1 MKTISTL
8 LIVFCIISF
17 GNHAFSQIEGVIKDE
32 NNAPIPG
39 VLVVSSEN
47 EKVKSDFDGNFKL
60 KSYKYPL
67 TVKFIALGYDTLV
80 KTYVSATIS
89 PESIVLFEPIQNIGD
104 VVVSASR
111 HKQRIEDISV
121 SMEVLKPELIE
132 NKGITD
138 VEGAVNQSPGA
149 YAMDGQISIRGGS
162 GFSYGA
168 GSRVLVVWN
177 DVPLLSADAGDAK
190 WESIS
195 LENLSQIEIIKGASS
210 VLYGSGALN
219 GIVSLRDKEP
229 GLKPET
235 KANYQVGIFDNPSRA
250 TLKWW
255 DKAPI
260 THQLDVFHGRKIKN
274 VGFTISAYGY
284 TTDGYREG
292 EEDNRFRTNASL
304 FWRPKSYPK
313 LKVGVN
319 ASTQIEKKGVFIIWQ
334 SDTNGYQPAGGADPF
349 VPGSSLSLQEGLRFN
364 IDPYLKVYDKWGNKH
379 DLQTR
384 YYVTNNRNI
393 TNPSQGSVGKI
404 YYADYKF
411 ERVFNHFTLTSGIS
425 NIYNK
430 VESPV
435 LYGFHTA
442 NNASLYTQGD
452 LKYKKLNL
460 TGGIRLEHFQQDDL
474 ESDSRTYLFEDSLEL
489 PFRPVLRAGAN
500 YKVAKYTNVRASI
513 GQGFRYPSVAER
525 FTTTNVGALNVFPN
539 PDLNPEKGWSAEIGV
554 KQGVKIG
561 NWKGFVDVSGF
572 INQYADMMEFTF
584 GYFKPDSIPASLD
597 PNNPGYIPNWFGF
610 RAQNA
615 EEARI
620 LGAELSISG
629 QGKIGDVEVTTIMGY
644 TYMDPQTLNAD
655 SAYRTTFSDTSST
668 MLKYRFNHLA
678 KADIQAEW
686 KGISLGFSARY
697 NSYMENIDAAFEDGV
712 FGQEILVG
720 FKNYR
725 EENQHGD
732 LILDARAGY
741 QITKQVKFNFIVN
754 NLMNREYMT
763 RPGDIRPPRQF
774 VFQLQAKF

>member
-1 MKTISTL
+1 MNTIATL
-8 LIVFCIISF
+8 LLIICGFFC
-17 GNHAFSQIEGVIKDE
+17 GNSAYSQISGKIVDE
-32 NNAPIPG
+32 NNAPIPSA
-39 VLVVSSEN
+39 LIVSSEGI
-47 EKVKSDFDGNFKL
+47 KSKTDFDGKFQIEYKTYPVTLNF
-60 KSYKYPL
+60 Y
-67 TVKFIALGYDTLV
+67 ALGYDTLT
-80 KTYVSATIS
+80 KEYTNSTDML
-89 PESIVLFEPIQNIGD
+89 ENIVLKEPVQNIGD

-111 HKQRIEDISV
+111 HKQRIEDISI

-138 VEGAVNQSPGA
+138 IEGAVNQSPGA

-190 WESIS
+190 WQSIS

-229 GLKPET
+229 GTKPET
-235 KANYQVGIFDNPSRA
+235 KANYQVGIYDNPRRES
-250 TLKWW
+250 LKWW
-255 DKAPI
+255 SAAPI
-260 THQLDVFHGRKIKN
+260 THQLDVFHGRKIN
-274 VGFTISAYGY
+274 NFGFTISAYGY

-292 EEDNRFRTNASL
+292 EDDNRFRTNGSV

-313 LKVGVN
+313 LKAGIN
-319 ASTQIEKKGVFIIWQ
+319 YSLQLEKKGVFIIWQ
-334 SDTNGYQPAGGADPF
+334 SDTNAYQPAGGADAYDPA
-349 VPGSSLSLQEGLRFN
+349 SSLSLQEGLRFN
-364 IDPYLKVYDKWGNKH
+364 LDPYLKFYDKWGNKH

-393 TNPSQGSVGKI
+393 TNPSQGSIGKI

-411 ERVFNHFTLTSGIS
+411 EKVFNRFTLTSGFS
-425 NIYNK
+425 NTFNK

-435 LYGFHTA
+435 LYGFHTS
-442 NNASLYTQGD
+442 NNASLYSQGNV
-452 LKYKKLNL
+452 KYKKLNL
-460 TGGIRLEHFQQDDL
+460 TAGLRLEHFQQDEL
-474 ESDSRTYLFEDSLEL
+474 ESDSRTYLFKDSLEI

-539 PDLNPEKGWSAEIGV
+539 PDLRPEKGWSAEIGV

-572 INQYADMMEFTF
+572 VNQYEDMMEFTF
-584 GYFKPDSIPASLD
+584 GYFKPDSIPASFN
-597 PNNPGYIPNWFGF
+597 PNDPGYVPNWLGF

-615 EEARI
+615 EQARI
-620 LGAELSISG
+620 LGAELSING
-629 QGKIGDVEVTTIMGY
+629 QGKIGEVEITTIMGY
-644 TYMDPQTLNAD
+644 TYMDPRTLNAD
-655 SAYRTTFSDTSST
+655 SAYRSTFSDTTST

-697 NSYMENIDAAFEDGV
+697 NSYMENIDKAFEDGV

-725 EENQHGD
+725 QENEHGD
-732 LILDARAGY
+732 LIFDARAGY
-741 QITKQVKFNFIVN
+741 QITENVKFNFIVN
-754 NLMNREYMT
+754 NLLNREYMT

-774 VFQLQAKF
+774 VFQIQAKF